1 MNDPQSLVND
11 AISDLFLKISYANRL
26 TGDSISPLDDMRLED
41 MKDSLVEILERYID
55 DNT

>member
-26 TGDSISPLDDMRLED
+26 SGDSISPLDDMRLED
-41 MKDSLVEILERYID
+41 IKDSLVEILERYID

>member
-1 MNDPQSLVND
+1 MNDSQSLVND

-41 MKDSLVEILERYID
+41 IKDSLVEILERYID

>member
-1 MNDPQSLVND
+1 MNDSQSLVND

-26 TGDSISPLDDMRLED
+26 NGDSINPLDDMRLED
-41 MKDSLVEILERYID
+41 IKDSLVEILERYID